1 MRINNTSDTRL
12 LEQRARLEFHYPKED
27 VIVFLPFYEN
37 PTISESKTANLVEY
51 NPLGRSGSLFAYTG
65 AKARKIKLSMY
76 YTLPHLMNF
85 NMGVE
90 KFRRLISADSKEA
103 QKGLFT
109 DWDAGTAGD
118 IQSSMAHEMDK
129 AYVRLRLEHEGMDG
143 RMQTNKGLQDRAHK
157 QGMINN
163 RAYDQLVGGGLLD
176 AVSQDR
182 HRPIDKMVND
192 LKATDRHKAIDTL
205 VFFTNVLRTSVDNA
219 ASNPLFGPP
228 IIRVVYGS
236 MYQSVPC
243 VCKSYSMSYEDKE
256 TGYDLET
263 LTPRRIKISLDL
275 AEVRVGNFGKFSQGK
290 VVERDNLAGWESVID
305 RPLTTDPGRLS

>member
-1 MRINNTSDTRL
+1 MRINNTLDTRL
-12 LEQRARLEFHYPKED
+12 LEQRTRLEFHYPKED

-118 IQSSMAHEMDK
+118 IQSSMAYEMEK
-129 AYVRLRLEHEGMDG
+129 AYVRLRLE
-143 RMQTNKGLQDRAHK
+143 NKGLDSQEKSANSQA
-157 QGMINN
+157 QGRGALGSFDDLEN
-163 RAYDQLVGGGLLD
+163 LLD
-176 AVSQDR
+176 FPIESKPKPPSVDTLVAGL
-182 HRPIDKMVND
+182 RPTEK
-192 LKATDRHKAIDTL
+192 HKAIDTL